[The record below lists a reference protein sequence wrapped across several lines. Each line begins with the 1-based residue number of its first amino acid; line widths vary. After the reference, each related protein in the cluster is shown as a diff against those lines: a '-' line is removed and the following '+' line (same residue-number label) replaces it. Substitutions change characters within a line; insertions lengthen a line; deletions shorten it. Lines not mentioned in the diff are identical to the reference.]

1 MEVKMEA
8 EGTHPI
14 KVVARRTGLSPHVIR
29 VWEKRYNAVSP
40 TRTETNRR
48 RYSDADI
55 ARFSLLQRLIAAG
68 RSIGQIAQLSTEQ
81 LHTLLQEDE
90 GSTHT
95 TALPP
100 RVAQK
105 VAVAEN
111 GAIAQTHFE
120 TCLSVLEQLDSAR
133 LEEEL
138 FRATRA
144 LGRIALIDQVI
155 VPLMQKVGKRWR
167 EGSLR
172 IIHEHLA
179 SSVIR
184 MTLEGMRNSANIPP
198 AAPHLIVTTPAGQT
212 HELGALIV
220 AAASVTEGWRV
231 TYPGPNLPAEEIAAA
246 VETLDAQAVALSIV
260 YPPDDPHIAAELH
273 LLRRSLPAE
282 VTILAGG
289 RAVSNYHE
297 VLMAIGAHILSDI
310 TSLRTALETLRAT

>member
-1 MEVKMEA
+1 MAVAMEI

-29 VWEKRYNAVSP
+29 VWEKRYSAVTP

-55 ARFSLLQRLIAAG
+55 TRFNLLQRLIAAG
-68 RSIGQIAQLSTEQ
+68 RSIGQIAQLPTDR
-81 LHTLLQEDE
+81 LHTLVQEDE
-90 GSTHT
+90 GSGNVI
-95 TALPP
+95 ALTPT
-100 RVAQK
+100 VAP
-105 VAVAEN
+105 AEN
-111 GAIAQTHFE
+111 GATAQTHFE
-120 TCLSVLEQLDSAR
+120 TCLSAVERLDAAG

-138 FRATRA
+138 FRATRT

-155 VPLMQKVGKRWR
+155 VPLVQKIGERWHA
-167 EGSLR
+167 GSLR

-198 AAPHLIVTTPAGQT
+198 SAPHLIVTTPAGQT

-220 AAASVTEGWRV
+220 AATALTEGWRV

-246 VETLDAQAVALSIV
+246 AEILDTQAVALSIV
-260 YPPDDPHIAAELH
+260 YPPDDPHIVAELQ

-282 VTILAGG
+282 VVVLAGG
-289 RAVSNYHE
+289 HSVSHYHE
-297 VLMAIGAHILSDI
+297 VLMTIGAHILSDI
-310 TSLRTALETLRAT
+310 ASLRTVLETLRAG

>member
-1 MEVKMEA
+1 MEVAMET

-29 VWEKRYNAVSP
+29 VWEKRYSAVSP

-55 ARFSLLQRLIAAG
+55 ARLNLLQRLIAAG
-68 RSIGQIAQLSTEQ
+68 RSIGQIAQLPTDR

-90 GSTHT
+90 SSEHVITLT
-95 TALPP
+95 PA
-100 RVAQK
+100 VAP
-105 VAVAEN
+105 AEN
-111 GAIAQTHFE
+111 GATAQTHFE
-120 TCLSVLEQLDSAR
+120 TCLSAVEQLNAAA

-144 LGRIALIDQVI
+144 LGRIALIDHVI
-155 VPLMQKVGKRWR
+155 VPLVQKIGERWR

-172 IIHEHLA
+172 VIHEHLA
-179 SSVIR
+179 SSVVR
-184 MTLEGMRNSANIPP
+184 MTLEGMRNIANIPP
-198 AAPHLIVTTPAGQT
+198 SAPHLIVTTPAGQL

-220 AAASVTEGWRV
+220 AATAVTEGWRV

-246 VETLDAQAVALSIV
+246 AETLDAQAIALSIV
-260 YPPDDPHIAAELH
+260 YPPDDPHIVAELQ

-282 VTILAGG
+282 VVVLAGG
-289 RAVSNYHE
+289 RSAGNYHE
-297 VLMAIGAHILSDI
+297 VLMTIGAHILNDVAG
-310 TSLRTALETLRAT
+310 LRTVLETLRAT